1 MLVEPL
7 KELKEFNTLLDELK
21 GGNTPVLVTGLTD
34 TQRVHVAYA
43 IKCLTGKK
51 LIYIAQDELQA
62 QRIAGDFAFFTDDA
76 MYFPS
81 KEIIFYKTEA
91 KSNDITGKRL
101 SIIEKLLYGDDV
113 VVVLSIKSL
122 LYRLTPPERFVRT
135 LRTLKVGDTIDLDQ
149 FVAEL
154 MSMGYERV
162 DMIEGKGQFSVR
174 GGIIDFFP
182 ITEEKPYRIELFD
195 DEIDSIRI
203 FDVISQRTETVVDK
217 VRLFP
222 ARELMIG
229 QEEAKRAAGAMGKEL
244 NRQVERLKIQAPE
257 AADRLMDKISEYIE
271 RLENGINFA
280 DVDLFTNYFFPDTFT
295 LLDYAKDAIIFL
307 DEPDKIKQAAEAFEL
322 GFQEDFKA
330 LLQKGEVLPGQASL
344 MITYDEVVSSIKA
357 APVVIYNP
365 FMKSLSG
372 FSPKSFVSFTA
383 RTMHPFHYKMDMLVD
398 ELSLWKRMDYRVV
411 LLSGDQNRGLSLCDN
426 LAKEGIMCQY
436 QEKTEGII
444 QKGQI
449 VVVPG
454 TLSKGFEYPDIRF
467 VVVADEEIFGTSR
480 KKKGFVI
487 SKENRI
493 KSFAE
498 LKPGDYVVHVNH
510 GIGRYVGINKI
521 QVDGVTRDYL
531 YIQYAG
537 ADKLYVPVDQLDMV
551 QKYIGSE
558 DTPPKLSKLGGSE
571 WARTKAKVKQS
582 IKNIASELI
591 RLYAERSAMKG
602 FAYPEDTPWQKQ
614 FEDQFPYEETPDQ
627 LRAIEEV
634 KADMESDKVMD
645 RLLCGDVGYGKTE
658 VAIRAAF
665 KAAISGKQVAVLC
678 PTTILAEQHYNTFS
692 KRFEDF
698 PIRVDMLSRFRSKER
713 QKETIKGIKD
723 GTVDVVIG
731 THRLLQKDVVFHDLG
746 LLIIDE
752 EQRFGVRHKERIK
765 QLKKN
770 VDVLTLTATPIPR
783 TLYMSLLNIRD
794 MSVLENPPGE
804 RFPVQTYVVEYN
816 DALIRDAI
824 LKELSRGG
832 QVYFV
837 YNRVASIHNM
847 AIYLSQLVPE
857 ASIAIAHGQMG
868 EKQLENVMMQ
878 FYEGKYDILLCT
890 TIIETGLDIPNVNT
904 IIVYDADHF
913 GLSQL
918 YQLRGRVGRSNRLAY
933 AYFTY
938 RKDKVLSQEAE
949 KRLEAIKEFTEF
961 GAGFKLALRDLE
973 IRGAGNILGAE
984 QHGHMMS
991 VGYDMYMRLMDEAIK
1006 ELKGQPVERDIEVS
1020 IDLNVNAYI
1029 DESYIPG
1036 EEQRLEMYKR
1046 IASIND
1052 KDDIMDV
1059 EDELVD
1065 RYGDVPQVTR
1075 NLISIAYIRC
1085 LARNIGIISIT
1096 QKEDMV
1102 VFYLK
1107 EAVYL
1112 PDFILKEYKGKLYY
1126 SSTEDKP
1133 HISLRV
1139 SQKPSMML
1147 KEVQD
1152 FLTKLRDVQQ
1162 PVAMAQ

>member
-1 MLVEPL
+1 MLIEPL
-7 KELKEFNTLLDELK
+7 KELKEFNALLNDLTS
-21 GGNTPVLVTGLTD
+21 GNTPVLATGLTD

-43 IKCLTGKK
+43 ISRITGKRI
-51 LIYIAQDELQA
+51 LYIAQDELHA
-62 QRIAGDFAFFTDDA
+62 RKIAGDFAFFTDNVG
-76 MYFPS
+76 YFPS
-81 KEIIFYKTEA
+81 KEIMFYKTDA
-91 KSNDITGKRL
+91 KSNELTEKRL
-101 SIIEKLLYGDDV
+101 SVIEKLLYGDDMIIV
-113 VVVLSIKSL
+113 ASIKSL
-122 LYRLTPPERFVRT
+122 LNRLTPPDRFKQA
-135 LRTLKVGDTIDLDQ
+135 LKTLKIGDTLDLSKFAADL
-149 FVAEL
+149 V
-154 MSMGYERV
+154 SMGYERV
-162 DMIEGKGQFSVR
+162 DMIEGKGQFSIR
-174 GGIIDFFP
+174 GGIVDFFP
-182 ITEEKPYRIELFD
+182 ITEEKPYRVELFD

-203 FDVISQRTETVVDK
+203 FDVVSQRTEDVVDS

-222 ARELMIG
+222 SRELMVTQDDI
-229 QEEAKRAAGAMGKEL
+229 KRATDVISKEL
-244 NRQVERLKIQAPE
+244 SKQVEKLKVHVPDAAQRLS
-257 AADRLMDKISEYIE
+257 DKISEYIE
-271 RLENGINFA
+271 RLENGADFA
-280 DVDLFTNYFFPDTFT
+280 DIDLFINYFFADTAT
-295 LLDYAKDAIIFL
+295 LLDYIGDAIIFV
-307 DEPDKIKQAAEAFEL
+307 DEPDKIKQTAEAHMFE
-322 GFQEDFKA
+322 FQEDFKTF
-330 LLQKGEVLPGQASL
+330 LQKGEVLPGQASL
-344 MITYDEVVSSIKA
+344 MAPYDEVASRIQSG
-357 APVVIYNP
+357 PVVIYNP
-365 FMKSLSG
+365 FMRSLSG

-383 RTMHPFHYKMDMLVD
+383 RSMHPFHYKMDMLVD
-398 ELSLWKRMDYRVV
+398 ELNVWQNMNYRVV
-411 LLSGDQNRGLSLCDN
+411 LLSGDQNRGVSLCDN
-426 LAKEGIMCQY
+426 LIREGIRCQY
-436 QEKTEGII
+436 REKAEGNI
-444 QKGQI
+444 QKGQVI
-449 VVVPG
+449 VVPG
-454 TLSKGFEYPDIRF
+454 TLSNGFEYPDIRF
-467 VVVADEEIFGTSR
+467 VVVSDEEIFGTAR
-480 KKKGFVI
+480 KKRSFIVK
-487 SKENRI
+487 KEGRI

-537 ADKLYVPVDQLDMV
+537 ADKLYVPVDQLDMI

-558 DTPPKLSKLGGSE
+558 DAPPKLSKLGGSE
-571 WARTKAKVKQS
+571 WARTKSKVKQS

-591 RLYAERSAMKG
+591 KLYAERSAMKG
-602 FAYPEDTPWQKQ
+602 YAYPQDTPWQRQ

-692 KRFEDF
+692 NRFKDF
-698 PIRVDMLSRFRSKER
+698 PIKVDMLSRFRSKER

-824 LKELSRGG
+824 LKELNRGG

-837 YNRVASIHNM
+837 YNRVASINNM
-847 AIYLSQLVPE
+847 ATYLAQLVPE
-857 ASIAIAHGQMG
+857 ASIAVAHGQMS

-904 IIVYDADHF
+904 IIVYDADNF

-961 GAGFKLALRDLE
+961 GSGFKLALRDLE

-991 VGYDMYMRLMDEAIK
+991 VGYDMYMRLMEEAIK
-1006 ELKGQPVERDIEVS
+1006 ELKGEPVEKDVEVS
-1020 IDLNVNAYI
+1020 VDLSVNAYI
-1029 DESYIPG
+1029 DENYIPG
-1036 EEQRLEMYKR
+1036 EEQRLEMYKK
-1046 IASIND
+1046 IAAISS
-1052 KDDIMDV
+1052 KDDVMDV
-1059 EDELVD
+1059 EDELLD
-1065 RYGDVPQVTR
+1065 RFGDVPQVTR
-1075 NLISIAYIRC
+1075 NLITIAYIKC
-1085 LARNIGIISIT
+1085 LARSTGIVSIT
-1096 QKEDMV
+1096 QRGDMV
-1102 VFYLK
+1102 VLYLK
-1107 EAVYL
+1107 DPIYL
-1112 PDFILKEYKGKLYY
+1112 PDYILKEYKSRLYY
-1126 SSTEDKP
+1126 NAEEKP
-1133 HISLRV
+1133 YISLKV

-1147 KEVQD
+1147 KELQD
-1152 FLTKLRDVQQ
+1152 FLVKLKQLQDQ
-1162 PVAMAQ
+1162 PVAVAQ